1 MRHRLSDEEKRD
13 VYMPHDTQ
21 PKQIST
27 MHSLGH
33 QIILE
38 NLNSLNL
45 TEDFKLIDSDPLKR
59 LLFEDAAQI
68 AGFDR
73 AKGRKA
79 LKQKQRGIQRFLR
92 GVIDPDQ
99 GLRPGREGVQSFC
112 RQTPGFEIDHSG
124 WGARR
129 AAPAKTDK
137 RFKSRRP
144 DRPFGTHFTQ

>member
-79 LKQKQRGIQRFLR
+79 LKQKQRGIQLNKDDNLHKIIQQYNDILR
-92 GVIDPDQ
+92 ACNSIITV
-99 GLRPGREGVQSFC
+99 
-112 RQTPGFEIDHSG
+112 
-124 WGARR
+124 A
-129 AAPAKTDK
+129 
-137 RFKSRRP
+137 
-144 DRPFGTHFTQ
+144 FG